1 MEIIVSYGYFSK
13 MISTHN
19 MIDLLNFKFFS
30 SRSYKER
37 KRIRLKIRY
46 TSKSTSPQFSTDPL
60 KALLASKIIF
70 TFPRAKLID
79 FPQCTTQVSW
89 IIMRFAVKVI
99 PYTTGR

>member
-1 MEIIVSYGYFSK
+1 

-19 MIDLLNFKFFS
+19 MKRAILIMFCEFFS

-70 TFPRAKLID
+70 TFPRATLID
-79 FPQCTTQVSW
+79 FPECTTQVSW
-89 IIMRFAVKVI
+89 IIFMRFAVKVV